1 MKKNV
6 QVNFHSTL
14 FTVYTLSKK
23 SSLNGLRFW
32 KKILWVFI
40 SKGTMSQCVL
50 RCRFL
55 LTSYIW
61 QIWKIILFFK
71 ACLDFFRAKNLIF
84 ESTKSKSFGLGH
96 FFMILLVLSVI
107 KSNTITCEVGIK
119 LCRFGNLYVPRLFHR
134 MFRGNQIS

>member
-32 KKILWVFI
+32 KNFLWVFI

-50 RCRFL
+50 RFL

-61 QIWKIILFFK
+61 QISKIILFFK
-71 ACLDFFRAKNLIF
+71 ACLDFFRTKNLIF

-96 FFMILLVLSVI
+96 FFMIFPLGPWHRHCSCYGQGSQ
-107 KSNTITCEVGIK
+107 KSGKSKRKQKPAHFGI
-119 LCRFGNLYVPRLFHR
+119 
-134 MFRGNQIS
+134 S